1 MLRRYSAR
9 EQTTPRQRG
18 LRCATSRSTLGLCQR
33 ETETSKVVSSSASTF
48 PGNVTQISAI
58 QSMST
63 CSGCFRSPMSKS
75 KAPTPHEGSTINGR
89 YMRPKSSSLPQKLWS
104 SLKNTCSVVVVHIRF
119 VDDTS
124 NQPLTTS
131 FSRVSNPKHSSNQGK
146 YTHTC
151 LSSGG

>member
-1 MLRRYSAR
+1 MQLHVQHWVYASAKQKHQKSCRRQPPLFLEMSLKF
-9 EQTTPRQRG
+9 QRY
-18 LRCATSRSTLGLCQR
+18 
-33 ETETSKVVSSSASTF
+33 K
-48 PGNVTQISAI
+48 
-58 QSMST
+58 SMST